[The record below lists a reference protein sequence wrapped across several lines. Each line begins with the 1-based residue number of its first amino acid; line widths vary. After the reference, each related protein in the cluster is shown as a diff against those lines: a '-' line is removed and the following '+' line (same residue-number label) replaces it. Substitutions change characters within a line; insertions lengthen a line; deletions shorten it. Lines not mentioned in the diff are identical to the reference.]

1 MQKLSFP
8 EVWHFQSP
16 HIITTL
22 NSETPKQEALEV
34 PSVSLARRTA
44 EEPCC
49 LSARGLAEITGTL
62 ARELRMCSHSS
73 PPTSKSNLQ
82 P

>member
-1 MQKLSFP
+1 MLNIRTHEMQKLGFP

-22 NSETPKQEALEV
+22 ISATPKQEAPEV

-49 LSARGLAEITGTL
+49 CLEEGWQ
-62 ARELRMCSHSS
+62 
-73 PPTSKSNLQ
+73 KLQ
-82 P
+82 EPWPGS